1 MEQTSESI
9 NTHEQFI
16 NESELND
23 VDDIWFTLFGLL
35 YLVTFEY
42 STRVLRAVNL
52 ESPFFLENIT
62 IFFGEF
68 LLRPR

>member
-23 VDDIWFTLFGLL
+23 VDNIWFTLFGLL

-52 ESPFFLENIT
+52 ESPFL
-62 IFFGEF
+62 FGEHHHF
-68 LLRPR
+68 FWRVFVEA